1 MFFIFDKVKDM
12 AKIFQDDIG
21 SVLYIDGKTVDIYE
35 FMGW

>member
-1 MFFIFDKVKDM
+1 MFFIFDKVKGM
-12 AKIFQDDIG
+12 AKMFQDDIE